1 MAFINRQEELAFL
14 EEKWTGSDPQLI
26 VLWGK
31 RRVGKTELVRRFI
44 TSRPHIYFLAESTN
58 EKEQLTRFSR
68 AAGEFF
74 NEPLLTTRGFSSW
87 EEGLRYISEKKQR
100 LALAIDEFPYLVL
113 SNKGIASVFQ
123 RAWDEYLSR
132 APVYLVLL
140 GSSMGMME
148 TEVLGHKAP
157 LYGRRTGQWKVRPLP
172 FAQASRF
179 RERRSFE
186 DRMMHYSLAG
196 GIPAYWLHFSPSKD
210 FAGNLG
216 DSLLRKGEVLYD
228 EAEFLLREELR
239 EPRYYFSLLQAI
251 AQGKRKLS
259 EIVNATGI
267 PHATANKYLLVLS
280 DLDIVE
286 REVPVTEE
294 KPAKSKKGLYRIKDE
309 FFAFWFRFVFP
320 RRGDLEM
327 GRLQRVVGEIQ
338 KGLPQHLSQVYERV
352 AAEILWEHSDR
363 FFPFDALGR
372 WWDKGDEIDLVAF
385 NRKQGKALFVE
396 VRWSEKLVGTD
407 VYEKLKVKAEKV
419 RLGAWDKAKGS
430 SREGGKGGEGETGRK
445 GGYSGDSE
453 PERHFAL
460 FSRKGFTPAMLKVA
474 REEHVT
480 LFKADKPFFP

>member
-1 MAFINRQEELAFL
+1 MAFINREEELAFL
-14 EEKWTGSDPQLI
+14 EEKWRGSDPQLI

-44 TSRPHIYFLAESTN
+44 TDRPHIYFLAESTN
-58 EKEQLTRFSR
+58 EKEQLNRFSR
-68 AAGEFF
+68 TVGEFF
-74 NEPLLTTRGFSSW
+74 TEPLLTTRGFSSW

-100 LALAIDEFPYLVL
+100 LALAIDEFPYLIV
-113 SNKGIASVFQ
+113 SNKGISSVFQ

-132 APVYLVLL
+132 ASIYLVLL
-140 GSSMGMME
+140 GSSTGMME

-186 DRMMHYSLAG
+186 DKMMHYSLAG

-210 FAGNLG
+210 FAGNLR

-286 REVPVTEE
+286 REVPITEE

-327 GRLQRVVGEIQ
+327 GQLQRVAGEIH
-338 KGLPQHLSQVYERV
+338 KGLPQHLSQVYERIS
-352 AAEILWEHSDR
+352 AEILWDHANR

-372 WWDKGDEIDLVAF
+372 WWDRGEEIDLVAF
-385 NRKQGKALFVE
+385 NREQGKLLCAE
-396 VRWSEKLVGTD
+396 VKWSEKLVGTD
-407 VYEKLKVKAEKV
+407 IYEGL
-419 RLGAWDKAKGS
+419 KAKAAKVPV
-430 SREGGKGGEGETGRK
+430 RAAEAPEDTGKDGRTGRESQK
-445 GGYSGDSE
+445 AG
-453 PERHFAL
+453 PEKHFAL
-460 FSRKGFTPAMLKVA
+460 FSKKGFTPAMLKTA
-474 REEHVT
+474 REEGVT